1 MSWSISIIVEVLF
14 TCLPKPAFLNLAKE
28 GVGEWGYKCR
38 EGALFICRNF
48 DLSFLT
54 AEYKGGVY

>member
-1 MSWSISIIVEVLF
+1 M
-14 TCLPKPAFLNLAKE
+14 PAEARFLNLVKE

-38 EGALFICRNF
+38 EQSLFICGNF

-54 AEYKGGVY
+54 A